1 MRPSAFENTRS
12 LVVPNL
18 PRYNWNSKGLVFY
31 NSLRMDGE
39 LDLRVTNSE
48 TDENWRNSGV

>member
-1 MRPSAFENTRS
+1 MRLSALENTRS
-12 LVVPNL
+12 LAIPNL

-39 LDLRVTNSE
+39 LDLRVANSE

>member
-1 MRPSAFENTRS
+1 MCLSALEKTRS

-18 PRYNWNSKGLVFY
+18 PRYNRTSKGFVFY

-39 LDLRVTNSE
+39 LDLRVANSE